1 VTRDVNLDGLERDA
15 MNVCKVA
22 PTIDQRADIVAQQK
36 KLEAASSNVTDQDLA
51 FVPTLTAQST
61 IGTTTVPTGF
71 APSTTWN
78 IQGVLSIPIWDGG
91 VRYGNTR
98 TARAQ
103 EDEALTQ
110 LESMRRQAVVQVE
123 QARRGVQVAESSA
136 KVATSARDLA
146 VETDR
151 LTMLGY
157 QVGQGTSLDLVLA
170 ATARRQSEVNL
181 ALQEFG
187 VVKARILAV
196 LSLASCQW

>member
-1 VTRDVNLDGLERDA
+1 MSTRMRVLSLLATGL
-15 MNVCKVA
+15 VCFAVPASAGAA
-22 PTIDQRADIVAQQK
+22 PF
-36 KLEAASSNVTDQDLA
+36 LGG
-51 FVPTLTAQST
+51 LTMQST

-91 VRYGNTR
+91 VRYGNVR